1 MEFKNHHL
9 SNVRLSDQV
18 KDLIT
23 HAIFAGELRHGD
35 KLPSEDRV
43 AQDLG
48 VSKVTVREAL
58 REMETQ
64 GLIEKRRGIYGGSF
78 VAEPGCGKF
87 SDLVMNYYRLGTITP
102 EELAEFRQILE
113 PSLIALAAERRTEE
127 DLEAIRLNI
136 DEFEKN
142 LKQGNTENPFEAV
155 DGSISVP
162 DAPGLGVLVNE
173 EKAARYRIDF

>member
-1 MEFKNHHL
+1 VNGTFYE
-9 SNVRLSDQV
+9 
-18 KDLIT
+18 
-23 HAIFAGELRHGD
+23 AIKLRGEIL
-35 KLPSEDRV
+35 
-43 AQDLG
+43 
-48 VSKVTVREAL
+48 
-58 REMETQ
+58 
-64 GLIEKRRGIYGGSF
+64 F
-78 VAEPGCGKF
+78 
-87 SDLVMNYYRLGTITP
+87 LVMNYYRLGTITP

-136 DEFEKN
+136 EEFEKN